1 MKYKRRRFMFVRN
14 KNYENAIQK
23 VRIDVGTLVGLEKD
37 DEAYVVLKEL
47 PTSEMLRL
55 KDASDGGES
64 AIMDFFKSVLPKIIT
79 DHNFY
84 ETEQKKMTNEAVTEF
99 IFEKLELSSKVISGY
114 SNAAFFT
121 QMSKREEK

>member
-1 MKYKRRRFMFVRN
+1 MFVRN
-14 KNYENAIQK
+14 KNYDNAIQK

-47 PTSEMLRL
+47 PTSEMLNL
-55 KDASDGGES
+55 KNASENGEL

-84 ETEQKKMTNEAVTEF
+84 ETEQQKMTNEAVVNL
-99 IFEKLELSSKVISGY
+99 IFEKLELSNKIITSY

-121 QMSKREEK
+121 QMSKREDK

>member
-1 MKYKRRRFMFVRN
+1 MFVRN
-14 KNYENAIQK
+14 KNYDNAIQK